1 VARWLILGPYP
12 PERGAGARAAAA
24 FAAQRLRAGDDVV
37 VVSPR
42 PTAAH
47 DHAPLEG
54 PAGIRL
60 AWSRARS
67 VGADGLWVRVE
78 HGILLRRG
86 VSRPVALRDR
96 VLLRLLMRSVGGVV
110 LDVGDTGLMPGGR
123 AGAIV
128 TGGASRL
135 VVHDDGALANLLANG
150 VPRERIDLEPL
161 DPEPTADAPR
171 RPAVPP
177 AAAARRGP
185 LPPPEGLRD
194 LSPDRSAI
202 EAAVRARVSEV
213 RGA

>member
-47 DHAPLEG
+47 HHAPLEG

-60 AWSRARS
+60 AWSRARA

-96 VLLRLLMRSVGGVV
+96 ALLRLLMRSVGEVV

-123 AGAIV
+123 AGAVV

-161 DPEPTADAPR
+161 DSEPAAHAPR
-171 RPAVPP
+171 PAPTPP
-177 AAAARRGP
+177 AARRAQV
-185 LPPPEGLRD
+185 PPPEGLRD
-194 LSPDRSAI
+194 LPPDRAAI

>member
-1 VARWLILGPYP
+1 MARWLILGPYP

-24 FAAQRLRAGDDVV
+24 FAAQRLAAGDDVV
-37 VVSPR
+37 VISPR

-47 DHAPLEG
+47 EHAPLEG
-54 PAGIRL
+54 PAGIRH
-60 AWSRARS
+60 AWARARA
-67 VGADGLWVRVE
+67 VGADGLWVRIE

-96 VLLRLLMRSVGGVV
+96 VLLRLLMRRVGHVV

-150 VPRERIDLEPL
+150 VPREQIDLEPL
-161 DPEPTADAPR
+161 DPEPTAEAPR
-171 RPAVPP
+171 RPAASP
-177 AAAARRGP
+177 AATARRGP
-185 LPPPEGLRD
+185 VPPPDALRD
-194 LSPDRSAI
+194 LPPDRAAI
-202 EAAVRARVSEV
+202 EAAIRARVAEV
-213 RGA
+213 R